1 MPIIFPVISVHAMP
15 LKPFN
20 PIFRVCWCKVV
31 FVWHCFDM
39 VLVLFLFL
47 FLFLFAI
54 FSTKEKKKIKVQEFK
69 SLRVRVKEKLCEHR
83 FEHSNNTRSLS
94 LSLIHSLTHL
104 LTRWLTHSPG
114 LFGNLYLWECA
125 VDLFGALSGAKDG
138 RVDEWASKH
147 LYESTHIRIYASA
160 FVHVLYIREE
170 SNVATWNSVGS
181 PPVDR
186 CVPFFSMKPY
196 SRNDRIGSRLFIS
209 FFVKFEP
216 LKKLLYKPRKK
227 NQKQPLP
234 GP

>member
-94 LSLIHSLTHL
+94 LTDSFTHSFTDSLTHSLTRFVRKFVSL
-104 LTRWLTHSPG
+104 RVCCRFVWGVVGRERWTS
-114 LFGNLYLWECA
+114 
-125 VDLFGALSGAKDG
+125 G
-138 RVDEWASKH
+138 RVGIQAS
-147 LYESTHIRIYASA
+147 LRIYAYTHLRICICSCTVHTRGEQCCYLKLSWITSCWSLRSVFFYETLFEKRSHWVS
-160 FVHVLYIREE
+160 FVYFLLCEVW
-170 SNVATWNSVGS
+170 T
-181 PPVDR
+181 
-186 CVPFFSMKPY
+186 
-196 SRNDRIGSRLFIS
+196 
-209 FFVKFEP
+209 FE
-216 LKKLLYKPRKK
+216 KTTV
-227 NQKQPLP
+227 
-234 GP
+234 